1 MSDKLIQA
9 AHRFV
14 PPGVQ
19 SLAVQPLTHQVVNV
33 VVTNVLVLYILLMAQ
48 PVFLAEASQGQWL
61 KFGGLMMVLATVMA
75 LVVGFLRQFESAT
88 VTSIRHL
95 YLTSLV
101 VIGTFLV
108 TWLLNTLNLHPA
120 MSSYLS
126 PLVACGM
133 LLTVFVNLRVAMVV
147 TLLVGMLQGLFPGHG
162 ANAIL
167 VSLLGAAVAIY
178 AVSRVQQRFDL
189 ARAGLFASL
198 VSAWVV
204 VALSCLEGLTWHGW
218 YLKAAAALFSGV
230 GSAIL
235 VVGVLP
241 YLEDLFGITTTF
253 KLLELANPSQPLLR
267 ELQFKAP
274 GTYHHSIMVGNL
286 AESAAEAI
294 GADALLVRVGS
305 YYHDIGKT
313 KRPYFFIENQLGMAN
328 QHDRISPRLSALV
341 ITAHV
346 KEGLEMAR
354 EHKLPAIIQE
364 FIATHH
370 GTSLV
375 SYFYHQAV
383 QAEGERA
390 VQEEHFRYPG
400 PRPRTRE
407 TGIVML
413 ADGVEAA
420 CRSIKNP
427 TPDQI
432 EAMVKKI
439 VDKRLAD
446 GELSEAPLTLKEI
459 ERISAAFIRILT
471 GLYHHRIEYPDQVF
485 RELRGGGESELK
497 GKKVGNLSK

>member
-1 MSDKLIQA
+1 MSDKILQA

-19 SLAVQPLTHQVVNV
+19 SLAVQPFTHQVI
-33 VVTNVLVLYILLMAQ
+33 NVLATSFLVLLVLLLAQ
-48 PVFLAEASQGQWL
+48 PTFLFDAGEGRPLAL
-61 KFGGLMMVLATVMA
+61 GGLVMVLGTVMA
-75 LVVGFLRQFESAT
+75 LVLGYMRQFEAAT
-88 VTSIRHL
+88 VGSIRHL
-95 YLTSLV
+95 YLIGLV
-101 VIGTFLV
+101 VVGFFLL
-108 TWLLNTLNLHPA
+108 TWLLSSLKLNPFF
-120 MSSYLS
+120 S

-133 LLTVFVNLRVAMVV
+133 LLTVFVNLRIAIVV
-147 TLLVGMLQGLFPGHG
+147 TMLCGLLIGIIPGHDHT
-162 ANAIL
+162 AIL
-167 VSLLGAAVAIY
+167 VSLLGGAIAIY
-178 AVSRVQQRFDL
+178 AVSRVQQRIDVF
-189 ARAGLFASL
+189 RAGIFSSL
-198 VSAWVV
+198 VSGWVV
-204 VALSCLEGLTWHGW
+204 VALSCLAGSPWSLW
-218 YLKAAAALFSGV
+218 YLNASAALMSGV

-235 VVGVLP
+235 AFGVLP
-241 YLEDLFGITTTF
+241 LLEDLFGITTTF
-253 KLLELANPSQPLLR
+253 KLLELASPSQPLLR
-267 ELQFKAP
+267 ELQLKAP

-305 YYHDIGKT
+305 YYHDVGKT

-346 KEGLEMAR
+346 KEGLEMAK

-383 QAEGERA
+383 QAEGQRQ

-413 ADGVEAA
+413 ADGVEASV
-420 CRSIKNP
+420 RSLK
-427 TPDQI
+427 TPSAEQI
-432 EAMVKKI
+432 EGMVRKI
-439 VDKRLAD
+439 VEKRLAD

-459 ERISAAFIRILT
+459 EKIAAAFIRILT
-471 GLYHHRIEYPDQVF
+471 GLFHQRIEYPDQVF
-485 RELRGGGESELK
+485 RELRGGGESDLK
-497 GKKVGNLSK
+497 GKKVGHLPK

>member
-1 MSDKLIQA
+1 MSGKILEA

-19 SLAVQPLTHQVVNV
+19 SVAVQPLTHQLVNV
-33 VVTNVLVLYILLMAQ
+33 LGTSSVVLWVLLLAQ
-48 PVFLAEASQGQWL
+48 PGIVTSLMHGQWL
-61 KFGGLMMVLATVMA
+61 PLAGLVMIISTIVA
-75 LVVGFLRQFESAT
+75 IVVGFMRKFETAVVS
-88 VTSIRHL
+88 SIRHL
-95 YLTSLV
+95 YLIGLV
-101 VIGTFLV
+101 ISATFVLALGLNKMVLGGT
-108 TWLLNTLNLHPA
+108 LLGPYCT
-120 MSSYLS
+120 

-133 LLTVFVNLRVAMVV
+133 LLAVFVNVRVGFML
-147 TLLVGMLQGLFPGHG
+147 TMLSGLLLGVFPGHTETVV
-162 ANAIL
+162 L
-167 VSLLGAAVAIY
+167 SSLLGSAIAIH

-189 ARAGLFASL
+189 ARAGIFAAL
-198 VSAWVV
+198 VSAWLV
-204 VALSCLEGLTWHGW
+204 VALSCYAGLPWTGW
-218 YLKAAAALFSGV
+218 VADAVAALVTGV
-230 GSAIL
+230 ACAIA

-241 YLEDLFGITTTF
+241 YLEDTFGITTTF
-253 KLLELANPSQPLLR
+253 KLLELASPSQPLLR
-267 ELQFKAP
+267 ELQLKAP
-274 GTYHHSIMVGNL
+274 GTYHHSILVGNL
-286 AESAAEAI
+286 AEAAAEAI

-354 EHKLPAIIQE
+354 EYKLPAILQE

-383 QAEGERA
+383 QAEGQRQ

-420 CRSIKNP
+420 CRSLKTP
-427 TPDQI
+427 TPEQI
-432 EAMVKKI
+432 EAMVRKI

-446 GELSEAPLTLKEI
+446 GELSEAPLTLREI
-459 ERISAAFIRILT
+459 EKVSAAFIRILT
-471 GLYHHRIEYPDQVF
+471 GLFHHRIEYPDQVF
-485 RELRGGGESELK
+485 RELRGGGAE
-497 GKKVGNLSK
+497 GKKVGRLP

>member
-1 MSDKLIQA
+1 
-9 AHRFV
+9 
-14 PPGVQ
+14 
-19 SLAVQPLTHQVVNV
+19 
-33 VVTNVLVLYILLMAQ
+33 VLV
-48 PVFLAEASQGQWL
+48 
-61 KFGGLMMVLATVMA
+61 TVMT
-75 LVVGFLRQFESAT
+75 LVVSFMRQFETAT
-88 VTSIRHL
+88 LTSIRHL

-101 VIGTFLV
+101 TVGTFLL
-108 TWLLNTLNLHPA
+108 TWVLTSLNL
-120 MSSYLS
+120 S
-126 PLVACGM
+126 PYITPLIACGM

-147 TLLVGMLQGLFPGHG
+147 TMLVGMLLGLFPGHS
-162 ANAIL
+162 ATAIL
-167 VSLLGAAVAIY
+167 VSLLGSATAIY

-189 ARAGLFASL
+189 ARAGLFASM
-198 VSAWVV
+198 VSGWVV
-204 VALSCLEGLTWHGW
+204 VALSCLEGLPWTAW
-218 YLKAAAALFSGV
+218 YMHAGAAMVSGV
-230 GSAIL
+230 GSAIM

-241 YLEDLFGITTTF
+241 YLEDMFGITTTF

-383 QAEGERA
+383 QAEGQRQ

-420 CRSIKNP
+420 CRSLKTP

-432 EAMVKKI
+432 EGMVRKI

-459 ERISAAFIRILT
+459 EKIAAAFIRILT
-471 GLYHHRIEYPDQVF
+471 GLYHHRIEYPDAVF

-497 GKKVGNLSK
+497 GKKVGNLPK

>member
-1 MSDKLIQA
+1 MTDKILQA

-19 SLAVQPLTHQVVNV
+19 SLALQPFTHQLINGASAAAL
-33 VVTNVLVLYILLMAQ
+33 VLVIVLTAQ
-48 PVFLAEASQGQWL
+48 P
-61 KFGGLMMVLATVMA
+61 KFVQDAMMGHAMPLGGLAMVLCTILA
-75 LVVGFLRQFESAT
+75 LIVGYMRQFEAT
-88 VTSIRHL
+88 TVASIRHL
-95 YLTSLV
+95 YLISLV
-101 VIGTFLV
+101 VVATFTLAWV
-108 TWLLNTLNLHPA
+108 LSSLNLNP
-120 MSSYLS
+120 YIS

-133 LLTVFVNLRVAMVV
+133 LLTVFVNSRVGLVV
-147 TLLVGMLQGLFPGHG
+147 TMQVGLLLALFPGHD
-162 ANAIL
+162 ATSTL
-167 VSLLGAAVAIY
+167 VSLVGSAISIY
-178 AVSRVQQRFDL
+178 AVSRVQQRYDVF
-189 ARAGLFASL
+189 RAGLFAS
-198 VSAWVV
+198 VVAAWAV
-204 VALSCLEGLTWHGW
+204 VALSSLAGLGFAGW
-218 YLKAAAALFSGV
+218 YMNAAAAAMSGV

-241 YLEDLFGITTTF
+241 LMEDLFGITTTF

-267 ELQFKAP
+267 ELQMKAP
-274 GTYHHSIMVGNL
+274 GTYHHSILVGNL
-286 AESAAEAI
+286 AEAGAEAI

-313 KRPYFFIENQLGMAN
+313 KRPYFFVENQLGMAN

-383 QAEGERA
+383 QAEGQRQ

-413 ADGVEAA
+413 ADGVEAS
-420 CRSIKNP
+420 CRSLKTP

-432 EAMVKKI
+432 EAMVRKI
-439 VDKRLAD
+439 VEKRLAD

-459 ERISAAFIRILT
+459 EKVSAAFIRVLT
-471 GLYHHRIEYPDQVF
+471 GLFHQRIEYPDQVF
-485 RELRGGGESELK
+485 RELRGGADADMK
-497 GKKVGNLSK
+497 GKKVGHLPK

>member
-1 MSDKLIQA
+1 MSDKILQA

-14 PPGVQ
+14 PPSVQ
-19 SLAVQPLTHQVVNV
+19 SVAVRPMTHQLVN
-33 VVTNVLVLYILLMAQ
+33 
-48 PVFLAEASQGQWL
+48 
-61 KFGGLMMVLATVMA
+61 VLATSAVVLYVLLLAQPGIVESLGHGEWLPLAGLFMILGT
-75 LVVGFLRQFESAT
+75 LVAIVLGYLRQFEPGVVS
-88 VTSIRHL
+88 SIRHL
-95 YLTSLV
+95 YLIGLV
-101 VIGTFLV
+101 ISATFVIALGLNKMV
-108 TWLLNTLNLHPA
+108 LDGYLLGP
-120 MSSYLS
+120 YCS

-133 LLTVFVNLRVAMVV
+133 LLAVFVNVRVGLVLTML
-147 TLLVGMLQGLFPGHG
+147 TGLLLGVFPGHNESVVLSSLMG
-162 ANAIL
+162 SAI
-167 VSLLGAAVAIY
+167 AIH

-189 ARAGLFASL
+189 ARAGIFAAL

-204 VALSCLEGLTWHGW
+204 VALSCYAGHPWTVWF
-218 YLKAAAALFSGV
+218 ADAMAALISGV
-230 GSAIL
+230 ACAIA

-241 YLEDLFGITTTF
+241 YLEDMFGITTTF
-253 KLLELANPSQPLLR
+253 KLLELASPSQPLLR
-267 ELQFKAP
+267 ELQLKAP
-274 GTYHHSIMVGNL
+274 GTYHHSILVGNL
-286 AESAAEAI
+286 AEAAAEAI

-354 EHKLPAIIQE
+354 EHKLPAILQE

-383 QAEGERA
+383 QAEGQRQ

-420 CRSIKNP
+420 CRSLKTP
-427 TPDQI
+427 TPEQI
-432 EAMVKKI
+432 EGMVRKI

-446 GELSEAPLTLKEI
+446 GELSEAPLTLREI
-459 ERISAAFIRILT
+459 EKISAAFIRILT
-471 GLYHHRIEYPDQVF
+471 GLFHHRIEYPDQVF
-485 RELRGGGESELK
+485 RELRGGSDADARS
-497 GKKVGNLSK
+497 KKVGRLP

>member
-1 MSDKLIQA
+1 MTEKILEA

-19 SLAVQPLTHQVVNV
+19 SIAVQPFTHQLINV
-33 VVTNVLVLYILLMAQ
+33 VATAGIVLYVLLMAQ
-48 PVFLAEASQGQWL
+48 PGIIDGLGHGHWL
-61 KFGGLMMVLATVMA
+61 PFAGLLMIIGTLTAI
-75 LVVGFLRQFESAT
+75 VVGYLRQFEPAT
-88 VTSIRHL
+88 VASIRHL
-95 YLTSLV
+95 YLIGLV
-101 VIGTFLV
+101 VASTFVIALC
-108 TWLLNTLNLHPA
+108 LGKMALGP
-120 MSSYLS
+120 YFS

-133 LLTVFVNLRVAMVV
+133 LLAVFVNTRVGLIVTSLAGLLLAVFPNHDPIVV
-147 TLLVGMLQGLFPGHG
+147 LE
-162 ANAIL
+162 
-167 VSLLGAAVAIY
+167 SLLGAAIAIH

-189 ARAGLFASL
+189 ARAGIFAAL
-198 VSAWVV
+198 VSGWCV
-204 VALSCLEGLTWHGW
+204 VALSCYMGLPWGAW
-218 YLKAAAALFSGV
+218 YMNAGAALVSGV
-230 GSAIL
+230 CSAIL

-241 YLEDLFGITTTF
+241 YLEDMFGITTTF

-267 ELQFKAP
+267 ELQLKAP
-274 GTYHHSIMVGNL
+274 GTYHHSILVGNL
-286 AESAAEAI
+286 AEAAAESI

-305 YYHDIGKT
+305 YYHDVGKT

-354 EHKLPAIIQE
+354 EHKLPAILQE

-383 QAEGERA
+383 QAEGQRQ

-420 CRSIKNP
+420 CRSLKTP
-427 TPDQI
+427 TPEQI
-432 EAMVKKI
+432 EQMVRKI

-459 ERISAAFIRILT
+459 EKVSAAFIRILT
-471 GLYHHRIEYPDQVF
+471 GLFHHRIEYPDQVF
-485 RELRGGGESELK
+485 RELRGGAMEADR
-497 GKKVGNLSK
+497 GKKVGRAP

>member
-1 MSDKLIQA
+1 MSDRILDA

-14 PPGVQ
+14 PPAVQ
-19 SLAVQPLTHQVVNV
+19 SLAVQPSTHQVITGFGTTLV
-33 VVTNVLVLYILLMAQ
+33 VWLILLMAQ
-48 PVFLAEASQGQWL
+48 PAYGQQALMGNWL
-61 KFGGLMMVLATVMA
+61 PLGGLAMVLGTALA
-75 LVVGFLRQFESAT
+75 LVVGYVRQFEPT
-88 VTSIRHL
+88 VVTSIRQL

-101 VIGTFLV
+101 VIATGVLAWV
-108 TWLLNTLNLHPA
+108 L
-120 MSSYLS
+120 SSLAINPFMS

-133 LLTVFVNLRVAMVV
+133 LLTVFVNGRVGLVV
-147 TLLVGMLQGLFPGHG
+147 TILEGLLLAVLPGHD
-162 ANAIL
+162 ATSTL
-167 VSLLGAAVAIY
+167 VSLIGSAIAIY
-178 AVSRVQQRFDL
+178 AVSRVQQRYDVF
-189 ARAGLFASL
+189 RAGLFASL
-198 VSAWVV
+198 VAAWVV
-204 VALSCLEGLTWHGW
+204 AALSTLAGLMPSAW
-218 YLKAAAALFSGV
+218 YVNAGYAALSGV
-230 GSAIL
+230 GSAIM

-241 YLEDLFGITTTF
+241 LMEDLFGITTTF

-267 ELQFKAP
+267 ELQMKAP
-274 GTYHHSIMVGNL
+274 GTYHHSILVGNL
-286 AESAAEAI
+286 AEAAAEAI

-313 KRPYFFIENQLGMAN
+313 KRPYFFVENQLGMAN

-383 QAEGERA
+383 QAEGQRQ

-413 ADGVEAA
+413 ADGVEAS
-420 CRSIKNP
+420 CRSLKTP

-432 EAMVKKI
+432 EAMVRKI

-459 ERISAAFIRILT
+459 EKVAAAFIRVLT
-471 GLYHHRIEYPDQVF
+471 GLFHQRIEYPDQVF
-485 RELRGGGESELK
+485 RELRGGAEPEHKVK
-497 GKKVGNLSK
+497 GKQVGHLSK

>member
-1 MSDKLIQA
+1 MTDKILQA

-19 SLAVQPLTHQVVNV
+19 SLALQPFTHQVINAAGSS
-33 VVTNVLVLYILLMAQ
+33 VLVLLILLMAQ
-48 PVFLAEASQGQWL
+48 PKFVQDAMMGEWL
-61 KFGGLMMVLATVMA
+61 PLGGLSMVLFTILA
-75 LVVGFLRQFESAT
+75 LVVGYLRQFEQTT

-101 VIGTFLV
+101 VVATFGLAWV
-108 TWLLNTLNLHPA
+108 LSSLNLNP
-120 MSSYLS
+120 YIS

-133 LLTVFVNLRVAMVV
+133 LLTVFVNSRVGLVV
-147 TLLVGMLQGLFPGHG
+147 TMQVGLVLALFPGHD
-162 ANAIL
+162 ATSTL
-167 VSLLGAAVAIY
+167 VSLIGSAISIY
-178 AVSRVQQRFDL
+178 AVSRVQQRYDVF
-189 ARAGLFASL
+189 RAGLFASL
-198 VSAWVV
+198 VAAWVV
-204 VALSCLEGLTWHGW
+204 VALSSLGGLTWSGW
-218 YLKAAAALFSGV
+218 YMNAAAAAMSGV

-241 YLEDLFGITTTF
+241 LMEDLFGITTTF

-267 ELQFKAP
+267 ELQMKAP
-274 GTYHHSIMVGNL
+274 GTYHHSILVGNL

-313 KRPYFFIENQLGMAN
+313 KRPYFFVENQLGMAN

-383 QAEGERA
+383 QAEGQRQ

-413 ADGVEAA
+413 ADGVEAS
-420 CRSIKNP
+420 CRSLKTP

-432 EAMVKKI
+432 EAMVRKI
-439 VDKRLAD
+439 VEKRLAD

-459 ERISAAFIRILT
+459 EKISAAFIRVLT
-471 GLYHHRIEYPDQVF
+471 GLFHQRIEYPDQVF
-485 RELRGGGESELK
+485 RELRGGADADHKVK
-497 GKKVGNLSK
+497 GNKVGHLPK

>member
-1 MSDKLIQA
+1 MTDKILQA

-19 SLAVQPLTHQVVNV
+19 SLALQPFTHQVINAAGSS
-33 VVTNVLVLYILLMAQ
+33 VLVLLILLMAQ
-48 PVFLAEASQGQWL
+48 PKFVQEAMNGEWL
-61 KFGGLMMVLATVMA
+61 PLGGLAMVLSTILA
-75 LVVGFLRQFESAT
+75 LVVGYLRQFEQTT
-88 VTSIRHL
+88 VSSIRHL
-95 YLTSLV
+95 YLTSLIV
-101 VIGTFLV
+101 VATFGLAWV
-108 TWLLNTLNLHPA
+108 LSSLNLNP
-120 MSSYLS
+120 YIS

-133 LLTVFVNLRVAMVV
+133 LLTVFVNGRVGLVV
-147 TLLVGMLQGLFPGHG
+147 TMQVGLLLALFPGHD
-162 ANAIL
+162 AISTL
-167 VSLLGAAVAIY
+167 VSLIASAISIY
-178 AVSRVQQRFDL
+178 AVSCVQQRYDVF
-189 ARAGLFASL
+189 RAGLFASL
-198 VSAWVV
+198 VAAWVV
-204 VALSCLEGLTWHGW
+204 VALSSLGGLGWAGW
-218 YLKAAAALFSGV
+218 YMNGAAAAMSGV

-241 YLEDLFGITTTF
+241 LMEDLFGITTTF

-267 ELQFKAP
+267 ELQMKAP
-274 GTYHHSIMVGNL
+274 GTYHHSILVGNL

-313 KRPYFFIENQLGMAN
+313 KRPYFFVENQLGMAN

-383 QAEGERA
+383 QAEGQRQ

-413 ADGVEAA
+413 ADGVEAS
-420 CRSIKNP
+420 CRSLKTP

-432 EAMVKKI
+432 EAMVRKI
-439 VDKRLAD
+439 VEKRLAD

-459 ERISAAFIRILT
+459 EKISAAFIRVLT
-471 GLYHHRIEYPDQVF
+471 GLFHQRIEYPDQVF
-485 RELRGGGESELK
+485 RELRGGADADLK
-497 GKKVGNLSK
+497 GKKVGHLPK